1 MNTDEFRTKLEEAQ
15 DLMKQEKYA
24 KALYLLEELKEIEQL
39 GDFDY
44 SLTHKLYQ
52 LISNSKS
59 LYNQQ
64 KVLKIITQISQKENS
79 VSLVDLNRKL
89 KEQEKIDIEI
99 SILKREIEILI
110 LRSLLKCQID
120 GDILIL
126 N

>member
-1 MNTDEFRTKLEEAQ
+1 MNTDEFRTKLEEVQ
-15 DLMKQEKYA
+15 DLMRQEKYK
-24 KALYLLEELKEIEQL
+24 KALYLLEELKEIEQT

-64 KVLKIITQISQKENS
+64 KILNLITQISQKEDS
-79 VSLVDLNRKL
+79 VSLVDLNQKL
-89 KEQEKIDIEI
+89 KEQETLDIEL

-120 GDILIL
+120 GDTLIFY
-126 N
+126 

>member
-1 MNTDEFRTKLEEAQ
+1 MNTDEFRTKLEEVQ
-15 DLMKQEKYA
+15 DLMRQEKYG
-24 KALYLLEELKEIEQL
+24 KALYLLEELKEIEQT

-64 KVLKIITQISQKENS
+64 KILNLITQISQKEDS
-79 VSLVDLNRKL
+79 VSLVDLNQKL
-89 KEQEKIDIEI
+89 KEQENLDIDL

-120 GDILIL
+120 GDFLIFT
-126 N
+126 